1 MPTIKDAADSLLKK
15 GEITQEEYGSIDFE
29 KIAIELKPKLLKGLA
44 RHFIKN
50 PSLIGKP
57 EFADVWET
65 PELQEAYRNMAANGP
80 NVGDIIKENIKNL
93 WPVPVTIAS
102 AFAIKEGLV
111 DPLVQN
117 NRIQKSYEQ
126 LSEKVPQLAEA
137 DQDKI
142 RDYFDVI
149 KTYSPHSAANPLVA
163 GALVNKMMEFGGVDH
178 KLVQDLI
185 NIQSGKGN
193 MEAIKTMVGGG
204 LGTLSKPSKEN

>member
-1 MPTIKDAADSLLKK
+1 
-15 GEITQEEYGSIDFE
+15 
-29 KIAIELKPKLLKGLA
+29 
-44 RHFIKN
+44 
-50 PSLIGKP
+50 
-57 EFADVWET
+57 
-65 PELQEAYRNMAANGP
+65 MAANGP